1 MNACSRQQGDE
12 VDKTM
17 VDVLS
22 HLVADTKAS
31 HGGGK
36 LPNMVVND
44 ARSTSTLEDGY
55 DEASLGEMPTHLA
68 TLRAHSKDLLKDLPT
83 QEEE

>member
-1 MNACSRQQGDE
+1 
-12 VDKTM
+12 M

-44 ARSTSTLEDGY
+44 ATSTVEEDGC
-55 DEASLGEMPTHLA
+55 DEAGVGEMPTHLA
-68 TLRAHSKDLLKDLPT
+68 TLRAHSKDLLKGLPK
-83 QEEE
+83 QEEEYVPPSLTFARQHSQ